1 MRRQFNLALFD
12 RLLIDDDYT
21 VRGELAPPFDV
32 ILGDELRR
40 RAVIANADEDTRA
53 AVEEALRQR
62 HAQVEVQNEQRPQGV
77 LVGAD
82 SPTTPF
88 EVAGWSQNNM
98 VELVG
103 LEPTTSC
110 MPCRRSP
117 S

>member
-1 MRRQFNLALFD
+1 VRRQFNLAFFE
-12 RLLIDDDYT
+12 RLLIDEDYT

-40 RAVIANADEDTRA
+40 AAIAKTDEATRA
-53 AVEEALRQR
+53 AIEEALRQR
-62 HAQVEVQNEQRPQGV
+62 HAQVEAENEQRPQAM
-77 LVGAD
+77 LVGTD
-82 SPTTPF
+82 SPTTPYG
-88 EVAGWSQNNM
+88 VVGWSQNNM